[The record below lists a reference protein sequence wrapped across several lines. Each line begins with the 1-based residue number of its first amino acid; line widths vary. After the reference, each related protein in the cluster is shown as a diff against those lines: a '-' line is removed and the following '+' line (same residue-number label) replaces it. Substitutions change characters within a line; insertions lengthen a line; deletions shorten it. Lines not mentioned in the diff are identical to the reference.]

1 MLEKLLKPLLN
12 VFGGTGFV
20 GSNFV
25 KYNTCILN
33 SRDDYIPKTENI
45 LYFISTVD
53 NYNVHTDPFID
64 IETNLTL
71 LIKVLKNTK
80 PGSTFNFIS
89 SWFVYGDT
97 DLPAKEDS
105 YCDPK
110 GFYSITKRTAEQ
122 LLISYCETFKINYR
136 ILRLA
141 NVIGKDDKKV
151 SKKKNALQY
160 LINEMKVGN
169 DINLYEGGEF
179 IRDYIDVVDAVEGI
193 RLVTEYGDYNQIY
206 NISNGNP
213 IYFSKLIA
221 YAAYKLNYK
230 GTINNISQ
238 PEFHKNVQ
246 VKSMYLDNTKLKK
259 LGYFQTVDKFQMID
273 NLL

>member
-1 MLEKLLKPLLN
+1 LKPLLN

-33 SRDDYIPKTENI
+33 SRNDHVPKTENI

-53 NYNVHTDPFID
+53 NYNVLTDPFID
-64 IETNLTL
+64 IDTNLTL
-71 LIKVLKNTK
+71 LMKVLKNTK

-97 DLPAKEDS
+97 DLPA
-105 YCDPK
+105 
-110 GFYSITKRTAEQ
+110 
-122 LLISYCETFKINYR
+122 FKIDYR

-141 NVIGKDDKKV
+141 NVVGKDDKKV

-160 LINEMKVGN
+160 LINEMKAGN
-169 DINLYEGGEF
+169 DINLYEGGNF
-179 IRDYIDVVDAVEGI
+179 VRDYIDVVDAVEAI

-206 NISNGNP
+206 NISNGSP
-213 IYFSKLIA
+213 IYFSELIEYVA
-221 YAAYKLNYK
+221 RKIDYK
-230 GTINNISQ
+230 GNINSISQ

>member
-53 NYNVHTDPFID
+53 NYNVHIDPFID

-71 LIKVLKNTK
+71 LMKVLKNTK